1 MKNTIYIDMDE
12 KNLFFSQGMKYILE
26 MYFNT
31 KGIRIF
37 FTSNVGNNKFH
48 IIIKS
53 STSEQFSSNLLNITL
68 RRKKPQGKHAYQ
80 KGIVSYYAEKEV
92 VIKLLDELFESPE
105 NHIIS
110 PDEICQKSRKKIT
123 SREKEVLKEIA
134 SEKSYLEIAKKLKI
148 TRKTVSA
155 HKNTVMRK
163 LGFTSDRE
171 FYMWLLQK
179 KYL

>member
-1 MKNTIYIDMDE
+1 MKNTIYIDMEE

-26 MYFNT
+26 MYFNA

-37 FTSNVGNNKFH
+37 FTSNVGNNKFN
-48 IIIKS
+48 IMIKS
-53 STSEQFSSNLLNITL
+53 STSDQSSSNFLSITL

-105 NHIIS
+105 NHIFS
-110 PDEICQKSRKKIT
+110 LDKTCKKSHKKIT

-148 TRKTVSA
+148 TTKTVSA

-163 LGFTSDRE
+163 LGFTRDRE
-171 FYMWLLQK
+171 FYMWLLQQN
-179 KYL
+179 YL